1 MPRRTFAALLLAA
14 LIVLAGCSG
23 AGGGGDGGEAADFAA
38 TGAAEQAAGAP
49 AEEAPSEA
57 DAGGADGAPQVQDRR
72 VIRTGRV
79 TLTVDDYE
87 RARRNLTRAVE
98 EMDGFVSDSTRRT
111 HEVRGGTYVT
121 GSVTLRVPNERFDA
135 AMDRAESMGTVERA
149 ETNSQDVTDRL
160 VDVEARLSNLRS
172 ERERLRTLYDRA
184 NDTEDVLA
192 VQRRLSETQ
201 ERIERLE
208 AQQRSLERRVTYSTI
223 TVDLNEERPE
233 PGPDAVQQ
241 WYDVPLVGAFL
252 ESVHGV
258 TVALR
263 ALAVL
268 AAYALP
274 YLLVF
279 LGPVALVGGLAV
291 RRYRRRSGGGDAEA
305 ADSRDAPADDGE
317 TAGAD
322 GDPSEADE
330 GAADDGPGDDGSG
343 SATDPDAD
351 DETPD
356 DDGDPDGETTG

>member
-1 MPRRTFAALLLAA
+1 MPRRTFAALLVAA

-38 TGAAEQAAGAP
+38 TEAAEQAAGAP

-57 DAGGADGAPQVQDRR
+57 DAGSGDGAPQVRDRR

-87 RARRNLTRAVE
+87 RARGNLTRAVE

-135 AMDRAESMGTVERA
+135 AMDRAESMGTVERT
-149 ETNSQDVTDRL
+149 ETNSEDVTDRL
-160 VDVEARLSNLRS
+160 VDIEARLSNLRS

-208 AQQRSLERRVTYSTI
+208 AQQRSLERQVTYSTI

-291 RRYRRRSGGGDAEA
+291 RRYRRRSDGGGTEA

-317 TAGAD
+317 TAGVD
-322 GDPSEADE
+322 GGPSGSDDDV
-330 GAADDGPGDDGSG
+330 ADDDTGP
-343 SATDPDAD
+343 AADPDAGD
-351 DETPD
+351 GAPPD
-356 DDGDPDGETTG
+356 DGGDPDGETTD

>member
-1 MPRRTFAALLLAA
+1 MPRSRRTFAALLVAA

-23 AGGGGDGGEAADFAA
+23 AGGDGGEAADLAA
-38 TGAAEQAAGAP
+38 TEAAEQAAGAP

-57 DAGGADGAPQVQDRR
+57 DGGSDDGAPQVQDRQ

-87 RARRNLTRAVE
+87 RARRNLSRAVE

-149 ETNSQDVTDRL
+149 ETNSEDVTDRL

-208 AQQRSLERRVTYSTI
+208 AQQRSLERQVTYSTI
-223 TVDLNEERPE
+223 TVDLNEERPD
-233 PGPDAVQQ
+233 PGPDAVQK

-291 RRYRRRSGGGDAEA
+291 RRYRRRSDGGGTEA

-317 TAGAD
+317 TAGSD
-322 GDPSEADE
+322 GGPSEADD
-330 GAADDGPGDDGSG
+330 GAGDDGTG
-343 SATDPDAD
+343 PAADPDAG
-351 DETPD
+351 DEAPPD
-356 DDGDPDGETTG
+356 DGGDPDEETTD